1 MAIHQV
7 VDTNILVYAHDRRH
21 PAKQRRARDLLAEL
35 ARVGTA
41 AIPAQALAEFSSV
54 MLRRLRPPAQP
65 ADLIHEIEFLA
76 MTFTVLPL
84 TAQVVLEALRGVRD
98 HRFSFYDA
106 QIWGAARLAQAAV
119 LLSEDFAHGEIR
131 DGVSFIDPFL

>member
-1 MAIHQV
+1 MAIEQV
-7 VDTNILVYAHDRRH
+7 VDTNILVYAHDRRY

-54 MLRRLRPPAQP
+54 MLRPLRPPARP
-65 ADLIHEIEFLA
+65 ADLIREIESLA

-84 TAQVVLEALRGVRD
+84 TAQIVLEALRGVRD
-98 HRFSFYDA
+98 HRFSLYDV

-119 LLSEDFAHGEIR
+119 LLSEDFAHGETR